1 MNGKPVKV
9 GFYIDFPKEDQK
21 VIRKDL
27 KGLKAGGLAT
37 PEELIEWS
45 KRVIRETLSAAR
57 LHQREQ

>member
-1 MNGKPVKV
+1 MKV

-57 LHQREQ
+57 MHQGGK

>member
-1 MNGKPVKV
+1 MNGVPVKV

-57 LHQREQ
+57 MHQGVK

>member
-1 MNGKPVKV
+1 VNGVPVKV

-57 LHQREQ
+57 MHQGGK

>member
-1 MNGKPVKV
+1 MKV

-45 KRVIRETLSAAR
+45 KQVIQESLAAAR
-57 LHQREQ
+57 LHQWEQ

>member
-1 MNGKPVKV
+1 VNGVPVKV

-57 LHQREQ
+57 MHQGVK